1 MMKTKQF
8 LVVLISIISVSV
20 VLLVFGENKPDAIQ
34 NIVSSTHQQ
43 IRSFK
48 VSCYRPPFH
57 LFINEFLTL
66 KSCFIETIAL
76 F

>member
-8 LVVLISIISVSV
+8 LVVLLSIVSVSV

-48 VSCYRPPFH
+48 VSVCMSQTNKQSKVRDRI
-57 LFINEFLTL
+57 LLL
-66 KSCFIETIAL
+66 MKV
-76 F
+76 

>member
-8 LVVLISIISVSV
+8 LVVLLSIVSVSV

-48 VSCYRPPFH
+48 VIIYEVKH
-57 LFINEFLTL
+57 
-66 KSCFIETIAL
+66 
-76 F
+76 